1 MIQIWKLLIKLQV
14 VEETYNCSEECEAL
28 DKSIDQNQLA
38 YRLIKLRIRVLRAN
52 IGKLLCICVPERDKW
67 KEFGWDGKTV
77 DDILEELSRIDIP
90 VRHPGNSECQYYVTN
105 NETYNPE
112 SNVKTSNQNF
122 VKMKNSRQEDD
133 MRMPSNINENEF
145 GNVHQRNEISS
156 KVRVIDIDKH
166 VGKNNQQTD

>member
-1 MIQIWKLLIKLQV
+1 MIKLQV

-90 VRHPGNSECQYYVTN
+90 VRHPGDSGVQYSLTN
-105 NETYNPE
+105 NETFNAE
-112 SNVKTSNQNF
+112 SNVKTSNQNL
-122 VKMKNSRQEDD
+122 VEMKNSRQKDD
-133 MRMPSNINENEF
+133 MPMPLNINEKEY
-145 GNVHQRNEISS
+145 GDVHQRNEILS

>member
-1 MIQIWKLLIKLQV
+1 MIGLQV
-14 VEETYNCSEECEAL
+14 VEETYNCSEECESL

-90 VRHPGNSECQYYVTN
+90 VRHPGDSGVQYSLTN
-105 NETYNPE
+105 NETFNAE
-112 SNVKTSNQNF
+112 SNAKTSNQDL
-122 VKMKNSRQEDD
+122 VEMKNSRQKDD
-133 MRMPSNINENEF
+133 IRMPLNINENEY
-145 GNVHQRNEISS
+145 GNVHQRNEILS